1 MCLIVRAQCVCVAWS
16 VGTRH
21 GNLYSTSLHRATNT
35 YRTRNARRAPESCD
49 LCHAAVTGPL
59 GAILSVQELPLT
71 WTGDGGGGDGG
82 GGDGGG
88 GGYTPH
94 RTGAGGRIAPQ
105 RVSRVVF
112 RFIWHRKC
120 VYCSF
125 FIKNRVLKN

>member
-1 MCLIVRAQCVCVAWS
+1 MLFI
-16 VGTRH
+16 
-21 GNLYSTSLHRATNT
+21 
-35 YRTRNARRAPESCD
+35 APPPTCRQ
-49 LCHAAVTGPL
+49 V
-59 GAILSVQELPLT
+59 
-71 WTGDGGGGDGG
+71 
-82 GGDGGG
+82 
-88 GGYTPH
+88 GYTPH